1 MCYKILR
8 VFVVLITFPVLFL
21 SCSKSE
27 VATPAPIVPNLCST
41 INAKFSADISVIVQ
55 TNCATNSSCHAA
67 GSVNGPGPLLNFTQI
82 NANASAIKTQVE
94 SKLMPKGATLSQ
106 ADIDKIKCWVNSG
119 ALNN

>member
-1 MCYKILR
+1 MCYKNLR
-8 VFVVLITFPVLFL
+8 VSVVLITFTVLLL

-27 VATPAPIVPNLCST
+27 VAPPAATPNPCST
-41 INAKFSADISVIVQ
+41 INAKFSTDVSVIIQ
-55 TNCATNSSCHAA
+55 SNCATNSSCHAA
-67 GSVNGPGPLLNFTQI
+67 GSVNGPGPLLTYAQI
-82 NANASAIKTQVE
+82 SANASAIKTQVE

>member
-1 MCYKILR
+1 M
-8 VFVVLITFPVLFL
+8 